1 MMIKID
7 GEDEIIEMLKN
18 SKNGLTFEEIQV
30 HEKFQPEVVARG
42 NFVFKEG
49 IGLVSTLRMLVD
61 NGLLIDKQG
70 RYYLNR
76 NMG

>member
-1 MMIKID
+1 MSIIID
-7 GEDEIIEMLKN
+7 GQEEIIEMLKN
-18 SKNGLTFEEIQV
+18 NSGGLTFEEIQSN
-30 HEKFQPEVVARG
+30 EKFQPEVVIRG

-70 RYYLNR
+70 KYYLNKK
-76 NMG
+76 